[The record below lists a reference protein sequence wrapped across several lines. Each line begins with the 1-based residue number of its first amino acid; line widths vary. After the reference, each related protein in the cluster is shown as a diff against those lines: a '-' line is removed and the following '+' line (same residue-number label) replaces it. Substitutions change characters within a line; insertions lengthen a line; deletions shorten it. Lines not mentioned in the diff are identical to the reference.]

1 MLLYIFSYFNKIIIP
16 ISGHWSWFCLLH
28 HQSTLLKHLNH
39 GLTWTVIDTLF
50 SKFIF
55 ISYYKINSISHPPGF
70 SSSIQLINVG
80 VSQGLSM
87 VPFLSTP
94 TTSLSS
100 HPCHGSC
107 QNLSPR
113 LRCGAAY
120 SIYSVSSHYSSL
132 TCSLPVIYLSQ
143 LLAVPSFHLVSSETV
158 DSSVIPF
165 FLLHTLFNLPGKPGT
180 LVFKTYQ
187 ESNSSPHHHYY
198 PA

>member
-1 MLLYIFSYFNKIIIP
+1 
-16 ISGHWSWFCLLH
+16 
-28 HQSTLLKHLNH
+28 
-39 GLTWTVIDTLF
+39 
-50 SKFIF
+50 
-55 ISYYKINSISHPPGF
+55 
-70 SSSIQLINVG
+70 
-80 VSQGLSM
+80 M

-113 LRCGAAY
+113 PRCGAAY

-158 DSSVIPF
+158 DSSVTPF
-165 FLLHTLFNLPGKPGT
+165 FLLHTLSNLPGKPGT

-198 PA
+198 PRLSHHLLLPELLWYRLNSSFCFGKCFCVFLPMYSQSLYPSLIFLFFIECITF